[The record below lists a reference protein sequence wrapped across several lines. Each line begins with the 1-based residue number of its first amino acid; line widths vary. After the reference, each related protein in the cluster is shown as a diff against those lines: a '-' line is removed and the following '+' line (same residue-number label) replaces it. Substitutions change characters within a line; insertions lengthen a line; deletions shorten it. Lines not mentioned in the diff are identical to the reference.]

1 MRNFVKSLLKTLGY
15 QYSII
20 SGRKDQGAFRELDRF
35 GVNIEVVLRQMQ
47 EKNYSLVRKRLI
59 YIQPFFVQETNIIK
73 ISLKG
78 LS

>member
-1 MRNFVKSLLKTLGY
+1 M
-15 QYSII
+15 
-20 SGRKDQGAFRELDRF
+20 
-35 GVNIEVVLRQMQ
+35 NIEVVLRQMQ